1 MWSPETHA
9 PFPTVGIRI
18 LTKEKENANLMD
30 MGKMRSKLQSLLDK
44 MNAIPEIRQRQVQVQ
59 QDESPEQVR
68 LLSS

>member
-30 MGKMRSKLQSLLDK
+30 MGKMRSKLQSLSDK